1 MRFFKL
7 AWRAFANLFNDGG
20 FSMAG
25 AVAFSLVL
33 AVFPFFMFVSAVAG
47 FLGGADLAAVAAE
60 QTFHLLPKEVARY
73 LVPQIEAVLGQER
86 YDLLTVG
93 GLVTLFFASNGVESL
108 RWALNTSYEDEDN
121 RSIFWLRLQSTAFVI
136 MTALVLLFLSYT
148 VLIAP
153 LFAKT
158 YGAKLSLLL
167 PGALLSEWLRIFMG
181 LIILVALLFTFH
193 AWLPGRQRSLQQLWP
208 GIALTIILWG
218 LSAYGYS
225 YYLAY
230 SQYGAIYA
238 GLSQIVIAMIF
249 FYISAAILIFGAEY
263 NHVRMQAETANTD

>member
-7 AWRAFANLFNDGG
+7 AWQAFANLFNDGG

-33 AVFPFFMFVSAVAG
+33 AIFPFFMFVSAMAG
-47 FLGGADLAAVAAE
+47 FLGGPDLAAIATE
-60 QTFHLLPKEVARY
+60 QTFQLLPKEVARY
-73 LVPQIEAVLGQER
+73 LVPQIEAVLGQDR

-93 GLVTLFFASNGVESL
+93 GLVTLFFASNGIESL
-108 RWALNTSYEDEDN
+108 RWALNTSYEDNDE
-121 RSIFWLRLQSTAFVI
+121 RSFFWLRLQSTGFVI

-153 LFAKT
+153 LVANSF
-158 YGAKLSLLL
+158 GAKLSVLL

-181 LIILVALLFTFH
+181 LIILVALLFAFH
-193 AWLPGRQRSLQQLWP
+193 AWLPGRQRSFNELWP
-208 GIALTIILWG
+208 GIGLTIILWG
-218 LSAYGYS
+218 LGAYGYS
-225 YYLAY
+225 YYLGY

-238 GLSQIVIAMIF
+238 GLSQIVITMIF

-263 NHVRMQAETANTD
+263 NHVRMQQDGTGGN